1 MSVKQR
7 LSDSRR
13 ECVVCRADQSCLGG
27 GGEETERRFIEPWHQ
42 PGMLLISPW
51 HQPWQ
56 AGTRDM
62 RRRQGAQNRPDPSE
76 VGGREYRRVPLRERK
91 SNPKRAE
98 DERCA
103 QGSA

>member
-1 MSVKQR
+1 MWSWGR
-7 LSDSRR
+7 PCLSR
-13 ECVVCRADQSCLGG
+13 G
-27 GGEETERRFIEPWHQ
+27 GGESWHQ
-42 PGMLLISPW
+42 PGMVLIWPW

-62 RRRQGAQNRPDPSE
+62 HRRQGAQNRPNPSE

-91 SNPKRAE
+91 SNPERAE
-98 DERCA
+98 DERYA

>member
-1 MSVKQR
+1 MAAVSRFTGPGVRPEGTLEEKNR
-7 LSDSRR
+7 L
-13 ECVVCRADQSCLGG
+13 
-27 GGEETERRFIEPWHQ
+27 IW
-42 PGMLLISPW
+42 PW

-62 RRRQGAQNRPDPSE
+62 HTSAKGAQHRPNPSE
-76 VGGREYRRVPLRERK
+76 VGGREYRRVPLRERE
-91 SNPKRAE
+91 SNPRRAE

>member
-1 MSVKQR
+1 
-7 LSDSRR
+7 
-13 ECVVCRADQSCLGG
+13 
-27 GGEETERRFIEPWHQ
+27 
-42 PGMLLISPW
+42 MLLIWPW

-62 RRRQGAQNRPDPSE
+62 HRRQGAQNRPNPSE

-91 SNPKRAE
+91 SNPERAE